1 MRLRE
6 IQAVLEKNID
16 IIFEFTI
23 IDSKTNSHTHIGE
36 YSKFMR
42 AIINLEKTGLFTD
55 DIDDLAEEELYLIT
69 TYPSIRFSNEKVV
82 KLTKIANN
90 IYNKCLGILALI
102 DSAFHKTK
110 ENSDS
115 LVISLP
121 NRKITIKEFENI
133 IVEFNSLL
141 KLLSI
146 HPDFKQQDLELEN
159 LDIGSEWFVVAL
171 QSATALAFFGTV
183 VKTTLTIGQHIKTNK
198 ILDKQLESFELDEQL
213 KASYKEASQKIN
225 LQVYESAAKRIIEES
240 DVEDIPENISQLAS
254 TLAKANE
261 LISLGVSFDSSI
273 NASKEISEHFPKL
286 IDQQTNSLFK
296 QLESLKLIENNQS
309 DTPSDISEE

>member
-16 IIFEFTI
+16 IIYKFTAVE
-23 IDSKTNSHTHIGE
+23 SKPNTHVHIGE
-36 YSKFMR
+36 YGEFMR
-42 AIINLEKTGLFTD
+42 AIMELEKTELFSD
-55 DIDDLAEEELYLIT
+55 DINDLSKEDLYLIT
-69 TYPSIRFSNEKVV
+69 NYTNIRFSNEKVV
-82 KLTKIANN
+82 QLKRIATN
-90 IYNKCLGILALI
+90 IYNKCLGMLNLI
-102 DSAFHKTK
+102 DSAFHKTE

-146 HPDFKQQDLELEN
+146 HPEFKQQDSELEN
-159 LDIGSEWFVVAL
+159 LDIGSEWIVVAL

-198 ILDKQLESFELDEQL
+198 ILDKQLESFELEDQL

-254 TLAKANE
+254 ALAKANE

-296 QLESLKLIENNQS
+296 QLESLKLIEDNQS
-309 DTPSDISEE
+309 ETSEE